1 MAVYRPWAALVHQKS
16 PETYDAE
23 GVSSF
28 ADAITSGWERAE
40 KAHENALRRQQLRR
54 QIEAMDFKLASDR
67 AQQEQELLTPEVGD
81 VLRTYGQV
89 GGGRQA
95 GGRGGS
101 GGRQASG
108 GMGGGV
114 GALEFAMAQEALH
127 QDQLDKEAAGRA
139 YADARRAEGEE
150 YERQMLFGAD
160 PAVAIQAQEQANR
173 AQEIYERNRAIQR
186 QTSGQEYWN
195 PETGQLQ
202 RSPVVSQV
210 GLSPQPVGSPGP
222 LTAVQGT
229 VDPVIQGQLSQSE
242 LQAATEALMA
252 RQGRLRGD
260 IEADSAA
267 RARAQRQPDIR
278 HAGFRRD
285 PRLQTTE
292 GIDTGLDRAFLEL
305 SGKRRSAQQEVVE
318 ESKLDAARRMHMESG
333 RAVPDNN
340 VVGMALEARGFP
352 TEIGGSRENAIAAFQ
367 REYGLDPDG
376 SVGPATTKALLGEL
390 ETSPFE
396 GRSPSYMSER
406 VPGRFDAVPG
416 IDFPA
421 VEFEAKRPGGVPA
434 WETPREGDK
443 GAAEM
448 RATEALGRYQELP
461 EGMRN
466 PLTEALGLA
475 PGVVMSPAQIGQ
487 TISMAKQGY
496 PDALEKLA
504 QMGVDPNE
512 LGGLS
517 GSMMAFQ
524 LEAAKRANA
533 YSDSGDTDLAMFNAY
548 KSSFAAAT
556 ADLEGISDEDRVALA
571 GDLATIALKDR
582 RLADKLLAQLPLRRS
597 KRRQSEARIHQTVLT

>member
-222 LTAVQGT
+222 LWQDREGFVVTLKQTLHQGL
-229 VDPVIQGQLSQSE
+229 V
-242 LQAATEALMA
+242 
-252 RQGRLRGD
+252 
-260 IEADSAA
+260 
-267 RARAQRQPDIR
+267 
-278 HAGFRRD
+278 
-285 PRLQTTE
+285 PR
-292 GIDTGLDRAFLEL
+292 
-305 SGKRRSAQQEVVE
+305 
-318 ESKLDAARRMHMESG
+318 
-333 RAVPDNN
+333 
-340 VVGMALEARGFP
+340 
-352 TEIGGSRENAIAAFQ
+352 GSRIFDM
-367 REYGLDPDG
+367 LG
-376 SVGPATTKALLGEL
+376 S
-390 ETSPFE
+390 
-396 GRSPSYMSER
+396 
-406 VPGRFDAVPG
+406 AV
-416 IDFPA
+416 
-421 VEFEAKRPGGVPA
+421 
-434 WETPREGDK
+434 T
-443 GAAEM
+443 
-448 RATEALGRYQELP
+448 
-461 EGMRN
+461 
-466 PLTEALGLA
+466 
-475 PGVVMSPAQIGQ
+475 
-487 TISMAKQGY
+487 QG
-496 PDALEKLA
+496 
-504 QMGVDPNE
+504 
-512 LGGLS
+512 
-517 GSMMAFQ
+517 
-524 LEAAKRANA
+524 
-533 YSDSGDTDLAMFNAY
+533 
-548 KSSFAAAT
+548 
-556 ADLEGISDEDRVALA
+556 
-571 GDLATIALKDR
+571 
-582 RLADKLLAQLPLRRS
+582 S
-597 KRRQSEARIHQTVLT
+597 KRRKE